1 MHIGVELGQLGRR
14 LGHCGRIFVLGADD
28 GAQDHGANA
37 VVHHVHERH
46 VAHRGQLLSAHI
58 RQLVVQLVLAVQRH
72 EERGANAYD
81 HDGDEQLDL
90 LGDGKVGKYGHEAA
104 ARRARSVVGHSGACK
119 AAAPASRRSGV
130 PLPETYLS
138 AGRVCGLDR
147 RRGQSRPCRV
157 AISVCWIGGN
167 GVGL

>member
-14 LGHCGRIFVLGADD
+14 LGYCGRIVVFSTDD
-28 GAQDHGANA
+28 GAQHHGANA
-37 VVHHVHERH
+37 VMHHVDERH
-46 VAHRGQLLSAHI
+46 VAHRGQLLPAYV

-72 EERGANAYD
+72 EERGADAND

-90 LGDGKVGKYGHEAA
+90 LGDGKVGEYGHEAA

-157 AISVCWIGGN
+157 AISICWIGGN
-167 GVGL
+167 DASL